1 MCSGTQVVVALLLG
15 SYLGLGNS
23 IVRHGSVDLHGITTA
38 VDVVLRGVVLCCIG
52 IQVVVALLSGGNTG
66 SEKPQSFSM
75 TVASTASLPEIEAA
89 PCSAFLCGI
98 VLCGVV
104 LCIVGVRVVV
114 MLCLRR
120 APLLGD
126 GIVRANSCRDSSG
139 KSVEEIA
146 VCCVGIQVVVQLHL
160 DGNLRPRTTVPTT
173 TPTTGAPPA
182 R

>member
-1 MCSGTQVVVALLLG
+1 MCSGIQVVVALLLG

-38 VDVVLRGVVLCCIG
+38 VDVVLRGVVLCFIG

-66 SEKPQSFSM
+66 SENPQSFRM
-75 TVASTASLPEIEAA
+75 TVASTASLPEIEAV

-104 LCIVGVRVVV
+104 LCIVEVRVAV
-114 MLCLRR
+114 MLCLRS

-139 KSVEEIA
+139 NSVEGIA
-146 VCCVGIQVVVQLHL
+146 VCGVTIRIIVALHL
-160 DGNLRPRTTVPTT
+160 NGSMAAIDSLRR
-173 TPTTGAPPA
+173 
-182 R
+182 